1 LTKTQNHNGGSVSL
15 HHCRERFWRGVHSIL
30 ISRPYFFA
38 LPNTID
44 GTFLSIF
51 SPFNFSRLF
60 ISSNKQSLR
69 VCLVGKRSREERN
82 RWKSVGREKNV
93 RNKVDLMDCFIE
105 EKDLRNRREK
115 NVFIFKRTKIPFN
128 PTNKYII

>member
-1 LTKTQNHNGGSVSL
+1 MVVQFLRTIAEK
-15 HHCRERFWRGVHSIL
+15 EFWRGVHSIL

-60 ISSNKQSLR
+60 FSSNKQSL
-69 VCLVGKRSREERN
+69 
-82 RWKSVGREKNV
+82 W
-93 RNKVDLMDCFIE
+93 DM
-105 EKDLRNRREK
+105 
-115 NVFIFKRTKIPFN
+115 VF
-128 PTNKYII
+128 